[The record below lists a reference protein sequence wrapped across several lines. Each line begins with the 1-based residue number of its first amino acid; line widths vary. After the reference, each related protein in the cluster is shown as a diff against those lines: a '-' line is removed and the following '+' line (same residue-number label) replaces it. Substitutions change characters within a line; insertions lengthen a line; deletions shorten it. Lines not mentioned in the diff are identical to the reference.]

1 MASLRAPTLLPVLAL
16 NSLPPAH
23 IDWGDLFLS
32 GALGMAAGFITSALG
47 GPINVTIV
55 NESARC
61 GFLRAFLI
69 AAGAVVMET
78 IYCSV
83 AFAGFSSVFDSHTVQ
98 ATMQLASF
106 ILVLWLGLKYLF
118 AGHVPGE
125 ERSLKVVES
134 RLHPHAAFWIGFV
147 RVLANPGVLL
157 LWLGITASLLS
168 HGALTNTWASKGVFC
183 AGVASSG
190 WIWFAGLSWGVS
202 RGHGRFSGKVLRR
215 ISQFSGIVLLVTA
228 VIIASRLIHLLARR

>member
-1 MASLRAPTLLPVLAL
+1 MFAL
-16 NSLPPAH
+16 TPLPPVH
-23 IDWGDLFLS
+23 IDWEELILGGS
-32 GALGMAAGFITSALG
+32 LGMLAGFITSALG

-83 AFAGFSSVFDSHTVQ
+83 AFAGFGSVFDSRTVQ
-98 ATMQLASF
+98 ATMQLVSF

-118 AGHVPGE
+118 VGQVPGE

-134 RLHPHAAFWIGFV
+134 RLHPHTAFWIGFV

-168 HGALTNTWASKGVFC
+168 HGALANTWAAKGVFC
-183 AGVASSG
+183 LGVASSG

-202 RGHGRFSGKVLRR
+202 RGHGRFSGKALRR
-215 ISQFSGIVLLVTA
+215 ISQFSGIVLLATA
-228 VIIASRLIHLLARR
+228 VLIASRLIHMLARR

>member
-1 MASLRAPTLLPVLAL
+1 VLAFHSLLPANTSWDDLVLGG
-16 NSLPPAH
+16 S
-23 IDWGDLFLS
+23 
-32 GALGMAAGFITSALG
+32 LGMLAGFVTSALG

-83 AFAGFSSVFDSHTVQ
+83 AFAGFGSVFHSHMVQ
-98 ATMQLASF
+98 ATMQLVSF

-118 AGHVPGE
+118 AGQVPGE

-134 RLHPHAAFWIGFV
+134 RLHPHTAFWIGFV

-168 HGALTNTWASKGVFC
+168 HGAMADTLVTKGVFC
-183 AGVASSG
+183 AGVAISG

-202 RGHGRFSGKVLRR
+202 RGHGRFSGKALRR

-228 VIIASRLIHLLARR
+228 VIIAGRLIHLLARR